1 MTTATD
7 SPSAA
12 PSSNK
17 PRARTNVGRLLV
29 ILLLAAGVLWWSGA
43 LKPKPRVVL
52 VAGESPY
59 FELVISGAREAARQ
73 YDADLTVIRAKGD
86 VQADAIRNLI
96 GKKYDGAAVSPFN
109 PITEAP
115 ILAQLGAEMTLV
127 TFDSDSPLSNRLCF
141 VGTNNYEAGRLCGQ
155 QVRQALNDAGGEVII
170 SSATLDKE
178 NGQRRR
184 QGLIDELLDRS
195 TVPDREMDPID
206 AGPLKG
212 PHYTVV
218 TTLIDASGED
228 AIVDAVLKALAQNPN
243 VKCLVGLNN
252 YGAPRMVTPERPA
265 IRVRDQIVGPGE
277 KQLEKRR
284 CVGLAV
290 AEDQVDRRRNPD
302 QWPADQRSRQKIHRV
317 HRQQGDA
324 PCRGDQ

>member
-1 MTTATD
+1 MTTTPPT
-7 SPSAA
+7 PSA
-12 PSSNK
+12 SSDSSASR

-29 ILLLAAGVLWWSGA
+29 IMILAVGVLVWFGA
-43 LKPKPRVVL
+43 FKPKPRIAM

-155 QVRQALNDAGGEVII
+155 QVRQ
-170 SSATLDKE
+170 
-178 NGQRRR
+178 
-184 QGLIDELLDRS
+184 
-195 TVPDREMDPID
+195 
-206 AGPLKG
+206 
-212 PHYTVV
+212 
-218 TTLIDASGED
+218 
-228 AIVDAVLKALAQNPN
+228 
-243 VKCLVGLNN
+243 
-252 YGAPRMVTPERPA
+252 
-265 IRVRDQIVGPGE
+265 
-277 KQLEKRR
+277 
-284 CVGLAV
+284 
-290 AEDQVDRRRNPD
+290 
-302 QWPADQRSRQKIHRV
+302 
-317 HRQQGDA
+317 
-324 PCRGDQ
+324 